1 MPTML
6 DSPITTA
13 DQLFALEEPG
23 FRHEL
28 VRGELLRMSG
38 PNVWHGAI
46 VMRVGGRLEAHATKH
61 ELGTALGET
70 TFVLARDPDTVR
82 IADAAFLRAG
92 RMPAEDEPG
101 QILGAPDLAIEVVSP
116 SNTYVDLHRK
126 ALQWLEH
133 GARLVWIVEPRSRTV
148 SIHRPDHSGRVL
160 TIADTLD
167 GEDVVPGFRM
177 PVAEVFPARI

>member
-38 PNVWHGAI
+38 PGLWHAAI
-46 VMRVGGRLEAHATKH
+46 VMRVGGRLEDHVSRH
-61 ELGTALGET
+61 GLGIALGESK
-70 TFVLARDPDTVR
+70 FALARNPDTVR
-82 IADAAFLRAG
+82 IADAAFMRAG
-92 RMPAEDEPG
+92 RMPPEDDRG
-101 QILGAPDLAIEVVSP
+101 QFHGAPDLAIEVVSP
-116 SNTYVDLHRK
+116 SNSYEDLHGK
-126 ALQWLEH
+126 ALQWLEY
-133 GARLVWIVEPRSRTV
+133 GARLVWIIEPRTKTV
-148 SIHRPDHSGRVL
+148 SIHRADHTGCHL
-160 TIADTLD
+160 TTANTLS
-167 GEDVVPGFRM
+167 GEDVVPGFRL